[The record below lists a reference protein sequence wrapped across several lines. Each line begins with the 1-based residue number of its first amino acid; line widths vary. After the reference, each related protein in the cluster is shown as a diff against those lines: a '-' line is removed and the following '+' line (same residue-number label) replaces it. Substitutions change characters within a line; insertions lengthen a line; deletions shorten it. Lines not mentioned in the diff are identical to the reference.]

1 MTDPRIEQSTLDCWR
16 IGGLCS
22 GFLLCLT
29 FSALVFSY
37 EDSEAIRRCEAKSA
51 DPASC
56 HLIVYGR

>member
-1 MTDPRIEQSTLDCWR
+1 MTDSRIEQSTLDCWR

-22 GFLLCLT
+22 AFLLCLT
-29 FSALVFSY
+29 FGSLVFAH
-37 EDSEAIRRCEAKSA
+37 ENSEAIRRCLAKSA